1 MPIHPRLRLS
11 ALAALCL
18 CAAACAPPSLPFARL
33 AGLITSGDLDEVSGM
48 AASRAHDDVLWA
60 VEDSG
65 NPARLYA
72 LSRRGRVIARYKVEG
87 AKNIDWEDLASF
99 DLDGKHYLLVAD
111 TGDNGGRRRDFAL
124 HVFEEPDTLDN
135 GRLQNGTLKPAW
147 TIRARWADGPRDCE
161 AVAVDAA
168 AGKVLLVSKKRKPP
182 ELFSLPLADPHGEW
196 REARRIGRLAGVP
209 EADADLQRS
218 DPKLAQL
225 SPQVTAADLS
235 PDRRTLAVLTYGS
248 VLFYRRQ
255 PGEDWG
261 AAVARGPEAH
271 DVPLIPQAEALA
283 WSKGGGGLYASGEF
297 RPAPI
302 FYLSPDR

>member
-1 MPIHPRLRLS
+1 MPIHPRLRLP

-18 CAAACAPPSLPFARL
+18 CAAACSPPSLPFARL
-33 AGLITSGDLDEVSGM
+33 AGLITSGDLDEVSGL
-48 AASRAHDDVLWA
+48 AASHVHDDVLWA
-60 VEDSG
+60 IEDSG

-72 LSRRGRVIARYKVEG
+72 ISRRGRVLARYKVEG
-87 AKNIDWEDLASF
+87 AKNTDWEDIASF
-99 DLDGKHYLLVAD
+99 DLGGRHYLLVAD
-111 TGDNGGRRRDFAL
+111 TGDNGGLRRNFVL
-124 HVFEEPDTLDN
+124 HVFEEPKT
-135 GRLQNGTLKPAW
+135 LQNGTLKPAW
-147 TIRARWADGPRDCE
+147 SIRARWADGPRDCE

-182 ELFSLPLADPHGEW
+182 ELFALPLADPHGEW

-218 DPKLAQL
+218 DPKLAKL

-235 PDRRTLAVLTYGS
+235 PDGRTLAVLTYGS
-248 VLFYRRQ
+248 VLFYARKA
-255 PGEDWG
+255 GEDWG
-261 AAVARGPEAH
+261 EAVARAPEAH

-297 RPAPI
+297 SPAPI
-302 FYLSPDR
+302 FYLSPNR